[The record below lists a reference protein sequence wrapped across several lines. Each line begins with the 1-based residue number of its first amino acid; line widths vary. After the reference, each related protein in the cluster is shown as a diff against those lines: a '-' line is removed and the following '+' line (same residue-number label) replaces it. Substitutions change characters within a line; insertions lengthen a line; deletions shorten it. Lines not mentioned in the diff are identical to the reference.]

1 MLAQPLEAVFHIRR
15 SRSAPLG
22 DYEAGPIPYLGN
34 GFGSSPIAKYV
45 TPFPGDRIFEFDA
58 VVVSAFGEVTVQAQP
73 FIAYGAAGTSLVVL
87 EPRVPMSRID
97 LAFYAAWLATQMRG
111 RFNWYYRSVPPRIR
125 RFRVPESVPEGLQ
138 FAVHGHIPRPSTL
151 SQARQIHL
159 KSFTIE
165 EIFDVKRPQ
174 SGSFDDHETG
184 QVAFVSNGEGS
195 GIVDSLVKT
204 RFEGVPGLAHPSATV
219 CWGSI
224 RNRGCILHPR
234 LGTFV
239 LIRPAHTFY
248 ERIIVGYVKPLEN
261 ETVYGTAGITISAMS
276 GASVQAPPFIARG
289 TGGSGLVVLQP
300 KTDMVP
306 EQLLCVAADYNRT
319 TRWRF
324 SWYRQI
330 TTEHIKRLSVRLI
343 PS

>member
-1 MLAQPLEAVFHIRR
+1 MLAKPLEAVFHIRR

-87 EPRVPMSRID
+87 EPRVPMSRTD

-151 SQARQIHL
+151 AQARQIHL
-159 KSFTIE
+159 KSFPIE

-174 SGSFDDHETG
+174 SGSFDEHEPG

-195 GIVDSLVKT
+195 GIV
-204 RFEGVPGLAHPSATV
+204 
-219 CWGSI
+219 
-224 RNRGCILHPR
+224 
-234 LGTFV
+234 
-239 LIRPAHTFY
+239 
-248 ERIIVGYVKPLEN
+248 GYVKPLEN
-261 ETVYGTAGITISAMS
+261 ETVFGTAGITI
-276 GASVQAPPFIARG
+276 
-289 TGGSGLVVLQP
+289 
-300 KTDMVP
+300 
-306 EQLLCVAADYNRT
+306 
-319 TRWRF
+319 
-324 SWYRQI
+324 
-330 TTEHIKRLSVRLI
+330 
-343 PS
+343 

>member
-1 MLAQPLEAVFHIRR
+1 MRKGFQHPSKQAVFWARVIDDGHIKIKKKRLLASEMRPPRICGDDMPELLPHLRNFLVHPESVSVNEPMRWKTAPIDFADFSLELLPEVYLDSLEPSLEDIGYEMDQFSANNRGLYGETWAGGTVMLAKPLEAVFHIRR

-87 EPRVPMSRID
+87 EPRVPMSRTD

-151 SQARQIHL
+151 AQARQIHL
-159 KSFTIE
+159 KSFPIE
-165 EIFDVKRPQ
+165 EIFDVKRP
-174 SGSFDDHETG
+174 
-184 QVAFVSNGEGS
+184 
-195 GIVDSLVKT
+195 
-204 RFEGVPGLAHPSATV
+204 R
-219 CWGSI
+219 I
-224 RNRGCILHPR
+224 R
-234 LGTFV
+234 
-239 LIRPAHTFY
+239 
-248 ERIIVGYVKPLEN
+248 
-261 ETVYGTAGITISAMS
+261 
-276 GASVQAPPFIARG
+276 
-289 TGGSGLVVLQP
+289 
-300 KTDMVP
+300 
-306 EQLLCVAADYNRT
+306 
-319 TRWRF
+319 
-324 SWYRQI
+324 
-330 TTEHIKRLSVRLI
+330 
-343 PS
+343 